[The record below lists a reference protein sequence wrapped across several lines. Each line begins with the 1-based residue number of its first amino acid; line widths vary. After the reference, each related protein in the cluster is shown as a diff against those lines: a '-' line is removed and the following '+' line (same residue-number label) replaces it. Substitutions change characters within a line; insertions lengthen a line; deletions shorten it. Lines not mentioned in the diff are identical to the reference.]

1 MKTTSILI
9 AACALL
15 VGCAGQK
22 HVEIQRVKVPVP
34 VECREPVPDRPVM
47 PTEALAP
54 GVALFELVQAALAE
68 IDRREG
74 YEVRLRAALLICT
87 APVAAKSVEG
97 AR

>member
-15 VGCAGQK
+15 AGCAGQK
-22 HVEIQRVKVPVP
+22 QLEIQQVNVPVP
-34 VECREPVPDRPVM
+34 VECREREPERPVM

-54 GVALFELVQAALAE
+54 GVALFELVQSALAE
-68 IDRREG
+68 IDRREA

-87 APVAAKSVEG
+87 APVAAKPAEG
-97 AR
+97 AQ